1 MIDLNVIKARY
12 GAMTNGELINF
23 ALEDGSSLT
32 KEAFHLLKN
41 EFVARKLSARLTWSD
56 RDTGILEAIEDG
68 TFSEHKEAINNIE
81 NTIVREFS
89 TTVLAHA
96 LNEKRD
102 GRSDEAI
109 ISGLIETGMDERDAL
124 VLISQ
129 LERHAQ
135 MLLARANTTM
145 LTAAFI
151 CIAGIAFYMISPK
164 KPVVTLM
171 DILSVCAIGFG
182 IIRFL
187 KGLFDKNKFVAVIRN
202 IAKALF

>member
-1 MIDLNVIKARY
+1 MIDLNIIKARY
-12 GAMTNGELINF
+12 VTMTDGELMKF
-23 ALEDGSSLT
+23 ALEDGTGLT

-56 RDTGILEAIEDG
+56 GDTAILEAIVDG
-68 TFSEHKEAINNIE
+68 TFSEKKEAIKNIE
-81 NTIVREFS
+81 NSIAREFS

-109 ISGLIETGMDERDAL
+109 ISGLVETGMDEHDAL

-171 DILSVCAIGFG
+171 DILSICAIGLG
-182 IIRFL
+182 MIRFL
-187 KGLFDKNKFVAVIRN
+187 KGLFDKNKYASVIRN
-202 IAKALF
+202 ISRGNF